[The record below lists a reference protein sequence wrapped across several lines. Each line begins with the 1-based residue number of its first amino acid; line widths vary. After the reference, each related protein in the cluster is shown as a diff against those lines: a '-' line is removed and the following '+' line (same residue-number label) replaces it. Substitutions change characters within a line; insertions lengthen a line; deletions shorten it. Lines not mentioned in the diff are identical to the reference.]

1 MRPPAGGD
9 IRRSVLPELL
19 SLWRFKSGKRW
30 RMWWLKA
37 LGIWILISLAT
48 TGLIGRFLA
57 GRYFR
62 QQARPKKESLPDDS
76 GE

>member
-1 MRPPAGGD
+1 
-9 IRRSVLPELL
+9 
-19 SLWRFKSGKRW
+19 
-30 RMWWLKA
+30 MWWLKA

-62 QQARPKKESLPDDS
+62 QQTRPKKESLPDDS